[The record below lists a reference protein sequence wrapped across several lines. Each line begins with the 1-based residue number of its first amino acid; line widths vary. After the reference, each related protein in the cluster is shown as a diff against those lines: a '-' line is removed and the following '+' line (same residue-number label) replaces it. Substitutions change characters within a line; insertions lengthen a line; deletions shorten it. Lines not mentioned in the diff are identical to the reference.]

1 MEQKKNND
9 ELSAHYQLG
18 KNGEEIAAQHL
29 LKNGYDILHRN
40 WRFGKFEIDIVA
52 RKGNTLSIVE
62 VKTRTGDYF
71 GEPEEGVT
79 KAKEKFLATAADHY
93 IQSKNLDVEVRYDII
108 SIVFFNGKH
117 ELKMIE
123 DAFYPYM

>member
-1 MEQKKNND
+1 MEQKKSND
-9 ELSAHYQLG
+9 ELSPHYQLG
-18 KNGEEIAAQHL
+18 KDGEEIAAQHL

-52 RKGNTLSIVE
+52 QKGNTLSIVE

-79 KAKEKFLATAADHY
+79 KEKEKFLATAADHY

>member
-18 KNGEEIAAQHL
+18 KDGEEIAAQYL

-52 RKGNTLSIVE
+52 KKGNTLSIVE

-93 IQSKNLDVEVRYDII
+93 IQSKNLDVEVRYDIV

>member
-1 MEQKKNND
+1 MEQKKSND
-9 ELSAHYQLG
+9 ELSPHYQLG
-18 KNGEEIAAQHL
+18 KDGEEIAAQHL

-52 RKGNTLSIVE
+52 QKGNTLSIVE

>member
-1 MEQKKNND
+1 MEQKKKEN
-9 ELSAHYQLG
+9 EKSPHYQLG
-18 KNGEEIAAQHL
+18 QKGEEMAVIY
-29 LKNGYDILHRN
+29 LKQNGYDIKERN
-40 WRFGKFEIDIVA
+40 WRFGKLEVDIIA
-52 RKGNTLSIVE
+52 QKGNILSIVE

-79 KAKEKFLATAADHY
+79 RAKERFLATAADHY
-93 IQSKNLDVEVRYDII
+93 IISKNLDVEVRYDII
-108 SIVFFNGKH
+108 SIVMHQGRH

>member
-1 MEQKKNND
+1 MEQKKSNND
-9 ELSAHYQLG
+9 LSPHYQLG
-18 KNGEEIAAQHL
+18 KDGEEIAAQHL

-52 RKGNTLSIVE
+52 QKGNTLSIVE

-93 IQSKNLDVEVRYDII
+93 VLSKNLDVEVRYDII

>member
-1 MEQKKNND
+1 MEQKKSND
-9 ELSAHYQLG
+9 ELSPHYQLG
-18 KNGEEIAAQHL
+18 KDGEEIAAQHL

-52 RKGNTLSIVE
+52 KKGNTLSIVE

-108 SIVFFNGKH
+108 SIVFFIGKH